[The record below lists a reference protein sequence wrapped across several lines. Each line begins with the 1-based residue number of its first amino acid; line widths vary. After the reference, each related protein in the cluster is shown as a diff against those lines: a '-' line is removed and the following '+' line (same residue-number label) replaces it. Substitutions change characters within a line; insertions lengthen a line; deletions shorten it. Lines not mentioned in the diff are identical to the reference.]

1 MPQISVIVPV
11 YNVEKYLH
19 RCIDSILV
27 QTFEDFELIL
37 IDDGSPDRC
46 GAICD
51 EYAEQDNRIHVIHQE
66 NRGLSAARNAGI
78 DWVLLHRN
86 SQWLSF
92 VDSDDWIH
100 PQYLEFLLSAVQS
113 NHVLISVCSI
123 EKVDKMNKV
132 EMQEC
137 SSYVKK
143 SEELYL
149 EYAKKIVNVSA
160 CGKLY
165 NIKCFDTIRYPL
177 NKQWE
182 DLATTYKII
191 LSVPKCAVI
200 NQSLYY
206 YYNNPEGIVKRSWSS
221 NRLDE
226 LEAYETQLKFFEKQ
240 ERWKDIYDT
249 LQLTY
254 IKAISYSY
262 FMERESDMDQKSK
275 KYYGKLLS
283 RKMRYAL
290 KQYND
295 LKISFKEN
303 LGIYETAYPHLMS
316 IYWHGRGIIN
326 KLKSKN

>member
-1 MPQISVIVPV
+1 MPQISVIIPV

-66 NRGLSAARNAGI
+66 NGGLSAARNAGI
-78 DWVLLHRN
+78 DWALAHSN
-86 SQWLSF
+86 SQWLTF

-100 PQYLEFLLSAVQS
+100 PQYLEALLSAAKC
-113 NHVLISVCSI
+113 NHVLISTCGI
-123 EKVDKMNKV
+123 EKVDKQDKL
-132 EMQEC
+132 EMKEC

-149 EYAKKIVNVSA
+149 EYAQKTVNMVA

-165 NIKCFDTIRYPL
+165 NIKCFHTVRYPL

-191 LSVPKCAVI
+191 FSVPECAVI
-200 NQSLYY
+200 NQNLYY
-206 YYNNPEGIVKRSWSS
+206 YYNNPEGIVRHSWTPK
-221 NRLDE
+221 RLDE
-226 LEAYETQLKFFEKQ
+226 LEAYEAQLKFFGKQ
-240 ERWKDIYDT
+240 EKWKDIYET

-254 IKAISYSY
+254 IKTISYSY

-326 KLKSKN
+326 KLKG